1 MEFCPLKL
9 QDIFQIK
16 KPLKFSYEEKLS
28 GLGTRSKVQT
38 ALPTLAPN
46 LFMSHIHMERD
57 CDTNGGMCLPK
68 HKRSKKCIKG
78 VEASGTGCPTV
89 DSDVPPALPAERDS
103 LEAAVVLLPGGVS
116 GTLSATECHFTE
128 YTPFSM

>member
-57 CDTNGGMCLPK
+57 RDTNGECVCLSTK
-68 HKRSKKCIKG
+68 EVRSALKG
-78 VEASGTGCPTV
+78 
-89 DSDVPPALPAERDS
+89 
-103 LEAAVVLLPGGVS
+103 
-116 GTLSATECHFTE
+116 
-128 YTPFSM
+128 